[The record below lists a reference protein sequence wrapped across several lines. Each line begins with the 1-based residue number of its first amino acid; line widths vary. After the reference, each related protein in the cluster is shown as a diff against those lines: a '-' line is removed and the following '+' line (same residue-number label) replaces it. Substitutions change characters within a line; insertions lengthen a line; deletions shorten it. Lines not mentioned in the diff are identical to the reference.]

1 MPNRDLSPF
10 KIVLLLIAILVI
22 PAALTLGT
30 VEHPGEFTLTVDNPT
45 PLGYTWSLLMFIFP
59 IIVILTWLH
68 RNPVFKLPQKAFWLT
83 IAVLTPVGF
92 LLDILFGS
100 LFFNFLNSGAT
111 LGINLPGYDFTTHH
125 WNLDLPIEEFVFYFT
140 GFMAVLLLY
149 LWCDEY
155 WFSAYNVPDYKNE
168 IKSIK
173 RILSFHQLSLVIGAL
188 LIVAAIIY
196 KKFGYHPYQGGFP
209 GYFTFLVF
217 IGIIPGILFFRTVR
231 SFINWRAFSFTFF
244 FITLISLIWEATLG
258 IPYQWWGYNYD
269 QMIGIT
275 IGAWFDLPIEAVL
288 VWMAVSFSTVTVF
301 ETIKIRL
308 NMSELSLRDALLGF
322 K

>member
-1 MPNRDLSPF
+1 MSIKDLSHF

-22 PAALTLGT
+22 PAAITLGT
-30 VEHPGEFTLTVDNPT
+30 VKHPGEFILTSDNPT
-45 PLGYTWSLLMFIFP
+45 PLGYTWSLLLFIVP

-83 IAVLTPVGF
+83 IALLTPVGF
-92 LLDILFGS
+92 LLDILFGL
-100 LFFNFLNSGAT
+100 LFFNFPNSAAT
-111 LGINLPGYDFTTHH
+111 LGINLPGYNLMTHT
-125 WNLDLPIEEFVFYFT
+125 WNLGLPVEEFVFYFT

-155 WFSAYNVPDYKNE
+155 WFSAYKVTDYQR
-168 IKSIK
+168 IH
-173 RILSFHQLSLVIGAL
+173 RILSFHQLSLITGVL
-188 LIVAAIIY
+188 LILAAIIY
-196 KKFGYHPYQGGFP
+196 KKFGPHPYQDGFP

-217 IGIIPGILFFRTVR
+217 IGIIPGILFFRTAR

-269 QMIGIT
+269 QMMGIT
-275 IGAWFDLPIEAVL
+275 VGAWYELPIEAVL
-288 VWMAVSFSTVTVF
+288 VWMTVSFATVTVF
-301 ETIKIRL
+301 ETMKIRL
-308 NMSELSLRDALLGF
+308 NMSERSLRDALLGLRS
-322 K
+322 